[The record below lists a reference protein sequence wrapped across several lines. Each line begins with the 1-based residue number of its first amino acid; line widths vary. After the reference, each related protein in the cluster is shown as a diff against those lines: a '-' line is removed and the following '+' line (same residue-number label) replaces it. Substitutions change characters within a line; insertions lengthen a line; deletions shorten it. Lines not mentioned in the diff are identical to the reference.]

1 MSISAAQPRV
11 AAPDLDLD
19 QLSAGHIHRL
29 AGLKRIGP
37 GALGRASLKRIS
49 ALRHDAL
56 TLAET
61 SFKAVTSRLAS
72 IGRACRACHGCR
84 TRGGRLAAPPE
95 RDATLR
101 EHERMDA
108 LLTLLPRLATRG
120 KAESGEVK
128 PRDLR
133 AYQGFSDVK
142 GKALLNQLGADVEHL
157 LRKDLDKNRG
167 ANRGLL
173 MAGLVGTMG
182 TVYPAGG
189 DGKCA
194 GEVIYQTAVRM
205 MAKEIFEDTGAANP
219 LLGRAGRPPSPPDQA
234 SAYWSGLHFEV

>member
-1 MSISAAQPRV
+1 MSTSGISSAQHRV
-11 AAPDLDLD
+11 TARDLDLD
-19 QLSAGHIHRL
+19 QLAAGHIHRL
-29 AGLKRIGP
+29 AGLNRIGP

-56 TLAET
+56 TVAQT
-61 SFKAVTSRLAS
+61 SIKVITSRLAS
-72 IGRACRACHGCR
+72 IGRACRACR
-84 TRGGRLAAPPE
+84 SRPGRLAAPSE

-108 LLTLLPRLATRG
+108 LLKLMQRLATRRD
-120 KAESGEVK
+120 AESGKVK
-128 PRDLR
+128 PRDVR
-133 AYQGFSDVK
+133 AYQGFSDAK
-142 GKALLNQLGADVEHL
+142 GKALLSQLGADVEQL
-157 LRKDLDKNRG
+157 LRKDLDMSRG
-167 ANRGLL
+167 TERGLL

-194 GEVIYQTAVRM
+194 GEVIYQTAVKM

-219 LLGRAGRPPSPPDQA
+219 LLGRAGRPPSPADQA